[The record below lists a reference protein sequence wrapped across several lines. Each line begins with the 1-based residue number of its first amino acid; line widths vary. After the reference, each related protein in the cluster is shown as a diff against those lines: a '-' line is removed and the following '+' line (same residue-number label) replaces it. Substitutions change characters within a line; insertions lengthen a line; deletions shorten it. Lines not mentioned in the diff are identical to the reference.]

1 VAATITDG
9 KKRVNA
15 TLMSHNVEVVGKYV
29 DVSLSALL
37 GREREGGGGKPA
49 NTSGVHQRC

>member
-37 GREREGGGGKPA
+37 GREREGGGGV